1 MKVRQ
6 FLAALGLAVLTTSAT
21 AQTPPTLEV
30 FKSPYCG
37 CCGQWVEH
45 MKKAGFKVKINEVTD
60 ISASRRQ
67 LGMPEKYGSCHTARI
82 GNYLVE
88 GHVPAADVKKLL
100 REKPK
105 AVGIAVPGMPLGSP
119 GMESVKPMPYQTLL
133 VQSNGDNTVFAQH

>member
-6 FLAALGLAVLTTSAT
+6 FLAALGLAVLTTSAA

-67 LGMPEKYGSCHTARI
+67 LGMPEKYGSCHTDRI